1 MPKIDLRRIDSLALS
16 LLAHVDSSA
25 IGTEIQFD
33 EDRGD
38 TDRFVVLVAFVG
50 MCNFLN
56 SQWTEEEEFGQC
68 NGGIGSNTSEGESI
82 DPESITIMVSC
93 SLAWFG

>member
-1 MPKIDLRRIDSLALS
+1 
-16 LLAHVDSSA
+16 VDSSA
-25 IGTEIQFD
+25 IGTEIQFY
-33 EDRGD
+33 EDQGD
-38 TDRFVVLVAFVG
+38 TDRFFVLVALVG

-56 SQWTEEEEFGQC
+56 SRWTGEEEFGQC